1 MSNCRNRNM
10 LSHLLQQWPICTSTC
25 ISVWCIPS
33 LFNLFIFIADDRS
46 ANLVLTLNLTTSV
59 LKDQW
64 RKDDCKTLSRAI
76 VTGVCGVRWWGA
88 IAQKHTGFSTVWCG
102 TQRRPSCLWVYLGH
116 TIKAGRKTDCH
127 LAQFIPPFV
136 YSSVV
141 NAVCLYV
148 WFCSSLHTSAL
159 GILKSES
166 TPHIW
171 NIKQILLNMNKWIN
185 KPHSVDPQ

>member
-1 MSNCRNRNM
+1 MERRMQNSQPLDCN
-10 LSHLLQQWPICTSTC
+10 W
-25 ISVWCIPS
+25 SVWCKIPGRNS
-33 LFNLFIFIADDRS
+33 
-46 ANLVLTLNLTTSV
+46 
-59 LKDQW
+59 
-64 RKDDCKTLSRAI
+64 
-76 VTGVCGVRWWGA
+76 
-88 IAQKHTGFSTVWCG
+88 KHTGFKQRGRPQSLGCTVWCG
-102 TQRRPSCLWVYLGH
+102 ARRCSSCLCLGH
-116 TIKAGRKTDCH
+116 TTKAAGKTDCH

-166 TPHIW
+166 TPHVW

-185 KPHSVDPQ
+185 KPHSVDPQWEPSSLFFFFF